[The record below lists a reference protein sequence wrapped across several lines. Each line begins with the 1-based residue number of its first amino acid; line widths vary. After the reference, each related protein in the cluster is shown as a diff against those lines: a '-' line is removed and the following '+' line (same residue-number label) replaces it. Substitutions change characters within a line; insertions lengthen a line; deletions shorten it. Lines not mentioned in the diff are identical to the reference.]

1 MCCKYPRASKRC
13 NFLLTHVSLQTSLRA
28 TVPFDSTFGHLPEDG
43 NVRTSKEGKC
53 ASVANILNFV
63 NIAIITFGGGIGG
76 EGGWECRNIFGG
88 IQKWS
93 ISLAAPVIPFSWI
106 WQSET
111 PLPPSLLTLTT
122 IPPPPPSHGIPLALV
137 PSQALTPAQVSDP
150 SLITVGGPKFVRS
163 ESLLQR
169 WFYGRLKWELC
180 KRGEVLPP
188 PSI

>member
-1 MCCKYPRASKRC
+1 MCVCRKHPEFCQHC
-13 NFLLTHVSLQTSLRA
+13 NYYLRR
-28 TVPFDSTFGHLPEDG
+28 G
-43 NVRTSKEGKC
+43 NRRGR
-53 ASVANILNFV
+53 
-63 NIAIITFGGGIGG
+63 
-76 EGGWECRNIFGG
+76 GWGCRNIFGG

-111 PLPPSLLTLTT
+111 PSPLTPTT

-180 KRGEVLPP
+180 KTGEVLPP